1 MIVENGRDDLCE
13 RIGMVTLVQQHQ
25 PTEENQY
32 QKDRD
37 PSNRTT
43 AIECHQPEV
52 CCTETTE
59 SPKNTALV
67 LHGGDSLAS
76 SSTQCSEVENDDEE
90 EEEEEEDTDTEDDGW
105 IPDLPVPAVLQQHQ
119 QVTTADGNLVLP
131 NADASNFGD
140 VRVKNSS
147 NVHLG
152 NKTFYK
158 GPVTIKQ
165 FVYTN
170 PVPIQENGA
179 AIKIDG
185 SPNTSDSTNAP
196 NDTLTLR
203 QKVLSWLWSWRCAA
217 FTCVVTIILALV
229 VTSACVYITYNTA
242 EDIDGISDNSANT
255 SVPEG
260 PIVGNI
266 RFISR
271 NEWGAQPPSVPLTK
285 MKLPVPYVIISH
297 TATEGCTLQS
307 DCTYRVR
314 FAQSFHIESRK
325 WSDISYNFL
334 VGGDGYVYVGRNWDY
349 MGAHAF
355 GYNNISI
362 GISFIGTFNT
372 IKPNKRQLYAARKLI
387 DIGVKN
393 NKIATNYKLLGHRQV
408 SGTLSPG
415 DVLYGIIQTWPH
427 WSSEP

>member
-1 MIVENGRDDLCE
+1 M
-13 RIGMVTLVQQHQ
+13 GMVTLVQQHQ
-25 PTEENQY
+25 QTEQDQY

-37 PSNRTT
+37 LSNRTVV
-43 AIECHQPEV
+43 IECHEPED
-52 CCTETTE
+52 CCAETTE
-59 SPKNTALV
+59 SPKDTALV
-67 LHGGDSLAS
+67 IHGGDSLAS

-90 EEEEEEDTDTEDDGW
+90 EEEETDTEDDEW

-131 NADASNFGD
+131 NADVSNFGE

-170 PVPIQENGA
+170 PVPIQAND
-179 AIKIDG
+179 AIKNDA
-185 SPNTSDSTNAP
+185 SPKTFDSTNAP
-196 NDTLTLR
+196 DGTLTLR

-217 FTCVVTIILALV
+217 FTCVLTIILALV
-229 VTSACVYITYNTA
+229 VATACVYITYNTV
-242 EDIDGISDNSANT
+242 EDDDGISDNSANT
-255 SVPEG
+255 SVSEG
-260 PIVGNI
+260 PIVENI
-266 RFISR
+266 RFIER
-271 NEWGAQPPSVPLTK
+271 NEWGAQPPSEPLTK

-297 TATEGCTLQS
+297 TATEGCTMQS
-307 DCTYRVR
+307 ECTFRVR
-314 FAQSFHIESRK
+314 FAQSFHIESRH
-325 WSDISYNFL
+325 WSDIAYNFL
-334 VGGDGYVYVGRNWDY
+334 AGGDGYVYVGRNWDY

-355 GYNNISI
+355 GFNNISI

-372 IKPNKRQLYAARKLI
+372 VKPNKRQLHAVQKLI
-387 DIGVKN
+387 DLGVKTK
-393 NKIATNYKLLGHRQV
+393 KIATNYKLLAHRQV

-415 DVLYGIIQTWPH
+415 DALYGIIQTWPH
-427 WSSEP
+427 WSPTP